1 MPVVAMNQE
10 MGSQGKF
17 VAEKLAEELGLQ
29 IVRHEII
36 DRVAEKLRVRK
47 SMLQRFLEGKAGML
61 ERWGTDEAS
70 LALYKVEEILE
81 LAAKGNVI
89 IRGWGA
95 THVLRPI
102 PHIPCVRVGAPFKT
116 RLKWVMNSLGTD
128 DEDMVAEEIRQ
139 SDAAH
144 RANMQHQFGVGWG
157 EPMQYDLTLNTE
169 RLSVATCVE
178 LIKQLLKRPEFEETP
193 ESHTKLANLT
203 LEYRVRA
210 ALRANAKTADVKIA
224 ISVDHDK
231 VLLEG
236 IVISSEERRAI
247 VHTVSHVAGVKDV
260 DDKLRIVKDLKI
272 FPSSWD
278 LEKSD

>member
-1 MPVVAMNQE
+1 MPVIAMNQE

-17 VAEKLAEELGLQ
+17 VAEKLAEELGLE

-36 DRVAEKLRVRK
+36 DHVAQKMHLRK
-47 SMLQRFLEGKAGML
+47 SALQRFLEGKAGLL

-70 LALYKVEEILE
+70 LALFKVEEILE

-102 PHIPCVRVGAPFKT
+102 PHIPCVRVGAPFAT
-116 RLKWVMNSLGTD
+116 RLKWLMNSLGTD
-128 DEDMVAEEIRQ
+128 DEDMVAEEIRH

-157 EPMQYDLTLNTE
+157 EPMQYDITLNTE

-178 LIKQLLKRPEFEETP
+178 MIKELLKRPEFKETP
-193 ESHTKLANLT
+193 ESRAKLANLT
-203 LEYRVRA
+203 LEYHVRA
-210 ALRANAKTADVKIA
+210 ALRAHAKTADVKILIA
-224 ISVDHDK
+224 ADSGK
-231 VLLEG
+231 VRLEG
-236 IVISSEERRAI
+236 ISASTEERHDITEI
-247 VHTVSHVAGVKDV
+247 VGHAPGVKSV
-260 DDKLRIVKDLKI
+260 DNKLKTMKYTKM
-272 FPSSWD
+272 FPAS
-278 LEKSD
+278 KT